1 MILVIIDANDLILL
15 VIGIGFIRVIT
26 IIFALTTKTNNPP
39 RRYALDTCL
48 KIYYRPN
55 SQDYLANFF

>member
-1 MILVIIDANDLILL
+1 MILVIIDFNDSILFI
-15 VIGIGFIRVIT
+15 IGIGFISVIAV
-26 IIFALTTKTNNPP
+26 IFASTTKTNNPP

-55 SQDYLANFF
+55 